1 MPGVSFQS
9 LADGVGHTLCLAID
23 SSECLTLP
31 VLPADPPWL
40 LPYGVADGV
49 GKDIDSLA
57 LVRCADFSRAEYSPR
72 CAVTI
77 FFHVADDRGES
88 KRDVSFDVFK
98 EALSRSNCVD
108 MFSDVGP
115 EMSGIFFSLAPSRCA
130 KWLARVASSDE
141 VNAVSKEM
149 CWEGFKI
156 RVNRCGI
163 QLTRLHLVCQVRNG
177 EGFDLHISE
186 DPMVG
191 ASKVK
196 SSFDATVSATKADDV
211 EGSVS

>member
-1 MPGVSFQS
+1 M
-9 LADGVGHTLCLAID
+9 
-23 SSECLTLP
+23 
-31 VLPADPPWL
+31 
-40 LPYGVADGV
+40 ADGV
-49 GKDIDSLA
+49 GKDVDSLA

-72 CAVTI
+72 CTVTI

-88 KRDVSFDVFK
+88 KRDVSFDIFK

-115 EMSGIFFSLAPSRCA
+115 EMTGVLLPASLSSRTER
-130 KWLARVASSDE
+130 LTRISASEE

-163 QLTRLHLVCQVRNG
+163 QLTRFHLVNQVRNRV
-177 EGFDLHISE
+177 GFDLHISE
-186 DPMVG
+186 DSMVG

-196 SSFDATVSATKADDV
+196 SSFDATVSATKANDV
-211 EGSVS
+211 EGSVRFKFFGSIHIVIPFLEFD